1 MNYTDEF
8 LNSIDLLSKKSI
20 DKKIIKKIKILLID
34 YLGNTIAGSYINKE
48 KCNKILINSVNINGN
63 SPLIGLQ
70 RNVNIENAILINGLN
85 SHVLDFDD
93 GTNRG
98 IIHLGAPI
106 FTVLLPLLKNKKIHI
121 VDFYK
126 SVVLGYEVSYTLAAS
141 IQPEHKMCGY
151 HATGTCGTIG
161 AAMAIAY
168 LLNYDKEEKKNA
180 FSASVLSS
188 SGSLKA
194 LEDGS
199 DLKPYNVAKAAL
211 NAYVSS
217 LIAIAGFKGP
227 NDVLSGDRGFFE
239 QFTRKNDIVLL
250 EPLYLNTY
258 AIEKA
263 YINLYASW
271 RYFHPAIDAII
282 NIKKKYNLKSSD
294 IEKIEIYTYKLAV
307 KNHNHIDIQGVTSAK
322 MSIPYSVAVAFI
334 FGTVGLSEFN
344 PIVIKNSEINN
355 LASKVLVI
363 DDDNLTKEFP
373 TMTPAICKVYTVDN
387 NVYSCRVDI
396 PKGEPENPLSIDE
409 VINKF
414 LMLTDYSKVSR
425 KISKE
430 VIEIVNNLDYR
441 YNELFDILGGD
452 KVE

>member
-8 LNSIDLLSKKSI
+8 LNSIDLLSQKFI
-20 DKKIIKKIKILLID
+20 DEKLIKKIKILLID
-34 YLGNTIAGSYINKE
+34 YLGNTIAGSYINKG
-48 KCNKILINSVNINGN
+48 KCNKILINSVNTNGN

-93 GTNRG
+93 GTNSG

-106 FTVLLPLLKNKKIHI
+106 FTVLLPLLKNKKINI
-121 VDFYK
+121 IDFYK

-168 LLNYDKEEKKNA
+168 LLNYDKEAKKNT

-199 DLKPYNVAKAAL
+199 DLKPFNVAKAAL
-211 NAYVSS
+211 NAYISS
-217 LIAIAGFKGP
+217 LVAIGGFKGP
-227 NDVLSGDRGFFE
+227 SDVLTGYSGFIE
-239 QFTRKNDIVLL
+239 QFTRRKGIALL
-250 EPLYLNTY
+250 KPLYLNTY

-263 YINLYASW
+263 YIKPYAAC
-271 RYFHPAIDAII
+271 RYCHPAIDAII
-282 NIKKKYNLKSSD
+282 KIQKKHNLNSSD
-294 IEKIEIYTYKLAV
+294 VKKIQIYTYKLAV
-307 KNHNHIDIQGVTSAK
+307 KNHNHINIQGVTSAK
-322 MSIPYSVAVAFI
+322 MSIPYSVAVAFT
-334 FGTVGLSEFN
+334 FRTVGLREFD

-363 DDDNLTKEFP
+363 DDDKLTKEFP
-373 TMTPAICKVYTVDN
+373 TLTPAICKVYTVDN
-387 NVYSCRVDI
+387 NVYSCRVDL
-396 PKGEPENPLSIDE
+396 PKGEPENPLLLDE
-409 VINKF
+409 IINKF
-414 LMLTDYSKVSR
+414 LMLTDYSKVSHE
-425 KISKE
+425 ISKE
-430 VIEIVNNLDYR
+430 LLEIVNNFDYR

-452 KVE
+452 KIE

>member
-8 LNSIDLLSKKSI
+8 LNSIDLLSQKFI
-20 DKKIIKKIKILLID
+20 DEKLIKKIKILLID
-34 YLGNTIAGSYINKE
+34 YLGNTIAGSYINKG
-48 KCNKILINSVNINGN
+48 KCNKILINSVNTNGN

-93 GTNRG
+93 GTNSG

-106 FTVLLPLLKNKKIHI
+106 FTVLLPLLKNKKINI
-121 VDFYK
+121 IDFYK

-168 LLNYDKEEKKNA
+168 LLNYDKEAKKNT

-199 DLKPYNVAKAAL
+199 DLKPFNVAKAAL
-211 NAYVSS
+211 NAYISS
-217 LIAIAGFKGP
+217 LVAIGGFKGP
-227 NDVLSGDRGFFE
+227 SDVLTGYSGFIE
-239 QFTRKNDIVLL
+239 QFTRRKGIALL
-250 EPLYLNTY
+250 KPLYLNTY

-263 YINLYASW
+263 YIKPYAAC
-271 RYFHPAIDAII
+271 RYCHPAIDAII
-282 NIKKKYNLKSSD
+282 KIQKKHNLNSSD
-294 IEKIEIYTYKLAV
+294 VKKIQIYTYKLAV
-307 KNHNHIDIQGVTSAK
+307 KNHNHINIQGVTSAK
-322 MSIPYSVAVAFI
+322 MSIPYSVAVAFT
-334 FGTVGLSEFN
+334 FRTVGLREFD

-355 LASKVLVI
+355 LASKECQEKI
-363 DDDNLTKEFP
+363 KR
-373 TMTPAICKVYTVDN
+373 TVQEK
-387 NVYSCRVDI
+387 YGVDHI
-396 PKGEPENPLSIDE
+396 VKS
-409 VINKF
+409 
-414 LMLTDYSKVSR
+414 SKIQA
-425 KISKE
+425 KISGLLHQL
-430 VIEIVNNLDYR
+430 IH
-441 YNELFDILGGD
+441 
-452 KVE
+452 